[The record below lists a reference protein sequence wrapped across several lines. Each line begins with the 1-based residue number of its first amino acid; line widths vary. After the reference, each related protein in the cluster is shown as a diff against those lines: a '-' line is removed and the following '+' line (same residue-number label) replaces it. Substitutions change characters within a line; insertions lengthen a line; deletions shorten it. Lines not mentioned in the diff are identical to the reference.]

1 MVVASVMET
10 GKGETWDSEQKT
22 LQQAVL
28 ECERKCER
36 LRLWRLDRNRVT
48 VLVAGR
54 MVPWG
59 ANTWTPNSLAA
70 STYSSDYRGWC
81 HPVTNLPQKR
91 TSCAVEPR
99 RVTSDEIRWMVLA
112 LNPILY
118 VLTDMTSSL
127 KQPKTEIHK
136 QIQCVAVFVPQKT

>member
-1 MVVASVMET
+1 MDTKFTSCINI
-10 GKGETWDSEQKT
+10 
-22 LQQAVL
+22 L
-28 ECERKCER
+28 
-36 LRLWRLDRNRVT
+36 LRLPVFTVIGGVT
-48 VLVAGR
+48 Q
-54 MVPWG
+54 
-59 ANTWTPNSLAA
+59 SLICP
-70 STYSSDYRGWC
+70 SRGK
-81 HPVTNLPQKR
+81 QKR